1 MNLIIQRAVDLIDTA
16 VSGDIWLWDETDQI
30 LRPRAWHPLD
40 DWVKEL
46 SFQPGEGV
54 VGTVAQCRRGLLVND
69 YQHSPYAH
77 PLFVERLG
85 TTAVLAEPLLYRDRL
100 VGVIILDSQRLTRPF
115 TELDQEALELF
126 AAQAVIAIE
135 NARLFAESQKQTTEL
150 SQAYVEITQL
160 KDQLQAENLY
170 LQEEINLTHRHTD
183 IVGHSDA
190 IRKVLS
196 QIEQV
201 ADTNA
206 TVLLVGETGTGKE
219 LLARAIHTLSRRQE
233 RPLIKVNC
241 AALPSTL
248 IESELFGREKGAYTG
263 ALSKQLGRFEIAD
276 GSTLFLDEIGEL
288 PLELQ
293 AKLLRVLEDGQFERL
308 GSPKTITVDVRIVAA
323 TNLDLVQAVREGRF
337 RQDLYYRLN
346 VFPITLPSLRV
357 RPEDIPALVWS
368 FVREFG
374 ERMGK
379 QIESIPRQSMEAL
392 QQYTWPGNVR
402 ELQNV
407 IERAMIITKGSTLR
421 LVPPLITD
429 AGIGLDRTLTAV
441 ERQHVLEVL
450 EETGWRIRGT
460 HGAADILGLNPT
472 TLAARMIRL
481 GVQRPT

>member
-1 MNLIIQRAVDLIDTA
+1 MITQDGIKNSWLVHKFPILGKDDAALLLGGIAVDIT
-16 VSGDIWLWDETDQI
+16 
-30 LRPRAWHPLD
+30 
-40 DWVKEL
+40 
-46 SFQPGEGV
+46 
-54 VGTVAQCRRGLLVND
+54 
-69 YQHSPYAH
+69 
-77 PLFVERLG
+77 ERKQ
-85 TTAVLAEPLLYRDRL
+85 AEKTLH
-100 VGVIILDSQRLTRPF
+100 
-115 TELDQEALELF
+115 
-126 AAQAVIAIE
+126 
-135 NARLFAESQKQTTEL
+135 
-150 SQAYVEITQL
+150 QAYVEITQL
-160 KDQLQAENLY
+160 KDQLEAENLY
-170 LQEEINLTHRHTD
+170 LQEEINLTHRHVD

-219 LLARAIHTLSRRQE
+219 LLARAIHTLSRRQGH
-233 RPLIKVNC
+233 PMIKVNC

-346 VFPITLPSLRV
+346 VFPITLPSLRA

-374 ERMGK
+374 ERMGR

-392 QQYTWPGNVR
+392 QQYAWPGNVR

-429 AGIGLDRTLTAV
+429 AGIGLDRTLVAV

-450 EETGWRIRGT
+450 EETRWRIRGH

-472 TLAARMIRL
+472 TLESRMIRL
-481 GVQRPT
+481 GVQRPK